1 MQRSNGALLNTTFRT
16 QARWFLGQLRP
27 LLPAYCFGVL
37 LIVLSS
43 LLFLLDPL
51 LLKWMIDYVLPR
63 KDFRLLLVAATGFFG
78 LYIFRL
84 GFFTLAQ
91 LVNFRTV
98 QNLVFRM
105 RLAILEQMN
114 RLSADYHE
122 TTPVGE
128 KLYRV
133 EQDVDQV
140 AEVGSSLLPYVL
152 QTAFSSLFVM
162 ATMFT
167 LDFKLTGLV
176 LPLMP
181 LFFIFRKKFEKPLR
195 HASDSAQ
202 EKATKESSFLQE
214 HLASVIQVQLLHQ
227 EKNETQTFQERAR
240 ERMKALNHRELVE
253 VLFSSCYMAMVSLGM
268 ITTLAYGGYQVF
280 TGVLTVGGMVAFYSY
295 MGRLFDPL
303 HAAVDIY
310 SQLNR
315 MGTNIRRILEVTEL
329 APSVSERPNAVSFP
343 VLLRGHVEMDGVSF
357 SYRDGEAV
365 LDGIDLKLASGE
377 KIALVGES
385 GSGKTVLTRALTNLF
400 PFRSIR
406 VEGAVSFEGMNLLG
420 LGEKQLRTVRRT
432 SIRYVFQEP
441 ASSLNPRLLLQLQ
454 APHALSDNNGR
465 RPSNGS
471 AQSEIAELCFR
482 MGVGEPG
489 RVMAAYPHQLSVGTL
504 QRATIAMGLL
514 GEPKL
519 IIADEPTSAIDASQL
534 TGANNIDFRI
544 LKENIDYE
552 IFRGEEL
559 KDPEWNP
566 LVYMQSLANSLYLLV
581 ARDFAPPEQRIPN
594 LRQRMEGIP
603 RVIAQA
609 KANLQ
614 HPPRVHTET
623 AVEQT
628 QGAINLVREGLAPL
642 LDRAPQMK
650 KDLAPLQERAAAA
663 LEDYKKWLQN
673 DLLPRSDGNFRLGAE
688 KFRKKLHFALASDL
702 SMEEIMKRAQADLK
716 QTQTAIYETA
726 LPLYKKYF
734 HNADSA
740 TLGDKHKVTA
750 AVLDKLAEQ
759 HPDDATV
766 VGYAKDVVGEATDF
780 VRSHNLVTI
789 PDTPLDV
796 IAMPEFKRGV
806 AIAYCD
812 SPGPLDKT
820 GKTFFAVAP
829 TPKDWSKERKESFFH
844 EYNNYM
850 IRDLTV
856 HEAMPGH
863 FLQLAHA
870 NEFRAPTLVR
880 AIFRS
885 GTFIE
890 GWAVYCEQMMAEQ
903 GYGGPEVKMQQLKMR
918 LRAIAN
924 AILDQS
930 IHAGSMT
937 EKEAMDLMM
946 KETFQQEGE
955 AVAKWKRARLTS
967 AQLSTYFV
975 GATEHLDLR
984 SAEEKKLGKDF
995 DLKKYNDQVIS
1006 YGSPPVKYVRELM
1019 GL

>member
-1 MQRSNGALLNTTFRT
+1 MKIIIAAAFVLSLSILSAFGTPQDDAFQKIAHDYIDQYL
-16 QARWFLGQLRP
+16 QANPEDATELGDHRFDGQLT
-27 LLPAYCFGVL
+27 
-37 LIVLSS
+37 
-43 LLFLLDPL
+43 
-51 LLKWMIDYVLPR
+51 DY
-63 KDFRLLLVAATGFFG
+63 
-78 LYIFRL
+78 
-84 GFFTLAQ
+84 
-91 LVNFRTV
+91 
-98 QNLVFRM
+98 
-105 RLAILEQMN
+105 
-114 RLSADYHE
+114 SAE
-122 TTPVGE
+122 
-128 KLYRV
+128 
-133 EQDVDQV
+133 
-140 AEVGSSLLPYVL
+140 A
-152 QTAFSSLFVM
+152 
-162 ATMFT
+162 
-167 LDFKLTGLV
+167 
-176 LPLMP
+176 
-181 LFFIFRKKFEKPLR
+181 
-195 HASDSAQ
+195 
-202 EKATKESSFLQE
+202 
-214 HLASVIQVQLLHQ
+214 
-227 EKNETQTFQERAR
+227 RA
-240 ERMKALNHRELVE
+240 K
-253 VLFSSCYMAMVSLGM
+253 
-268 ITTLAYGGYQVF
+268 
-280 TGVLTVGGMVAFYSY
+280 
-295 MGRLFDPL
+295 
-303 HAAVDIY
+303 
-310 SQLNR
+310 
-315 MGTNIRRILEVTEL
+315 EL
-329 APSVSERPNAVSFP
+329 ATQKEF
-343 VLLRGHVEMDGVSF
+343 
-357 SYRDGEAV
+357 RD
-365 LDGIDLKLASGE
+365 KL
-377 KIALVGES
+377 
-385 GSGKTVLTRALTNLF
+385 
-400 PFRSIR
+400 
-406 VEGAVSFEGMNLLG
+406 
-420 LGEKQLRTVRRT
+420 
-432 SIRYVFQEP
+432 
-441 ASSLNPRLLLQLQ
+441 
-454 APHALSDNNGR
+454 
-465 RPSNGS
+465 
-471 AQSEIAELCFR
+471 
-482 MGVGEPG
+482 
-489 RVMAAYPHQLSVGTL
+489 
-504 QRATIAMGLL
+504 
-514 GEPKL
+514 
-519 IIADEPTSAIDASQL
+519 SAIDGSRL

-544 LKENIDYE
+544 LKENTDYQ
-552 IFRGEEL
+552 IFTAEEL
-559 KDPEWNP
+559 KEPEWNP

-581 ARDFAPPEQRIPN
+581 ARDFASPEQRIPN
-594 LRQRMEGIP
+594 LRQRMERIP

-642 LDRAPQMK
+642 LDRLPQMK
-650 KDLAPLQERAAAA
+650 NELAPLQEKTAAA

-688 KFRKKLHFALASDL
+688 KFRKKLRFALASDL
-702 SMEEIMKRAQADLK
+702 SMEEIMKRSQTDLK

-740 TLGDKHKVTA
+740 TLTDKHKVTT

-766 VGYAKDVVGEATDF
+766 VGYAKEVVSEATNF
-780 VRSHNLVTI
+780 VRAHNLVTI

-829 TPKDWSKERKESFFH
+829 TPKDWSKERKESFFR
-844 EYNNYM
+844 EYNNYE

-863 FLQLAHA
+863 YLQLAHA
-870 NEFRAPTLVR
+870 NEFNAPTLVR

-930 IHAGSMT
+930 IHAGNMT

-984 SAEEKKLGKDF
+984 AAEQKKLGKDF
-995 DLKKYNDQVIS
+995 DLRKYNDQVIS